1 MSDMRGSRVWWLV
14 AGALAVVLA
23 VLVGIAVWPRGGSS
37 PSPTQPRTTAP
48 PSQPASPSDPA
59 SPADPDPSEPEPT
72 PSASSP
78 ASSGSEETWQTDPVW
93 GGVPPKRLFMAM
105 FERYGDAYDGLEFPE
120 RLGRF
125 TRDPSRD
132 KRQVGGAF
140 ATYDPPKSEHMG
152 AGAVDLRITPLHG
165 WAHEVEDGNPRQ
177 VRDAVCVDSR
187 QGFVR
192 CFVATEDAMITV
204 EHLAAKGPGVDEE
217 VVALLEGL
225 VPFYGDRA

>member
-1 MSDMRGSRVWWLV
+1 MRGSRVWWLV

-37 PSPTQPRTTAP
+37 PSPTEPRTTAP
-48 PSQPASPSDPA
+48 PSQPASPAGPAPSDPG
-59 SPADPDPSEPEPT
+59 PT
-72 PSASSP
+72 PSAT
-78 ASSGSEETWQTDPVW
+78 GTEEAWQADPVW
-93 GGVPPKRLFMAM
+93 GGVPPKRLFRAM
-105 FERYGDAYDGLEFPE
+105 FERYGDAYDGLAFPE

-132 KRQVGGAF
+132 KRQPGGAF
-140 ATYDPPKSEHMG
+140 ATYDPPTSERLG
-152 AGAVDLRITPLHG
+152 AGAVDLRVTPLRG
-165 WAHEVEDGNPRQ
+165 WAHEVQDGNPRQ

-217 VVALLEGL
+217 VVTLLEGL
-225 VPFYGDRA
+225 VPFYGNRA